1 MRVNT
6 NVSALIANNQMGRN
20 VGAQSKS
27 MEKLSSGVR
36 IKRAADDAA
45 GLAISEK
52 MRAQLK
58 GLDQAGRNVQD
69 GISVVQ
75 TAEGA
80 LEETGNILTRMRTL
94 SVQASNE
101 TNNPTEREKITNE
114 LKQLNDEVARISSST
129 EFNGKKLLNK
139 TQTVQLQVGAN
150 NTTDNHINVDLINTS
165 GIMSDI
171 GINATSIDLISTTVG
186 TPEIPP
192 HSAVAPGGTIPPGYP
207 GAGGT
212 VPPGGSIPAVTDT
225 IPAQTEV
232 QVGTK
237 AAQAMIGSLDD
248 ALGKINTARAQL
260 GAQQNRLEST
270 QNNLNNTVENVTA
283 AESRIR
289 DTDVA
294 SEMVTLSKMN
304 ILVKASQ
311 SMLAQANQQPQGVL
325 QLLG

>member
-6 NVSALIANNQMGRN
+6 NVSALVANNQMGRN
-20 VGAQSKS
+20 VNAQSKS

-52 MRAQLK
+52 MRAQIK

-80 LEETGNILTRMRTL
+80 LEETGNILQRMRTL
-94 SVQASNE
+94 SLQSSNE
-101 TNNPTEREKITNE
+101 TNTAEERQKVADE
-114 LKQLNDEVARISSST
+114 LLQLKDEVERISSSI
-129 EFNGKKLLNK
+129 EFNGKKLLDGSS
-139 TQTVQLQVGAN
+139 TEIRLQVGAN
-150 NTTDNHINVDLINTS
+150 FGTNVAGTTNNNNEIKVALVNTSSIMSKAGITSSTIASLNVDGDSGTDAAKQMVSSLDMALKELNTS
-165 GIMSDI
+165 
-171 GINATSIDLISTTVG
+171 
-186 TPEIPP
+186 
-192 HSAVAPGGTIPPGYP
+192 
-207 GAGGT
+207 
-212 VPPGGSIPAVTDT
+212 
-225 IPAQTEV
+225 
-232 QVGTK
+232 
-237 AAQAMIGSLDD
+237 
-248 ALGKINTARAQL
+248 RAKL

-270 QNNLNNTVENVTA
+270 QNNLNNTIENVTA

-294 SEMVTLSKMN
+294 SEMVNLSKMN
-304 ILVKASQ
+304 ILVQASQ

>member
-6 NVSALIANNQMGRN
+6 NVSALVANNQMGRN
-20 VGAQSKS
+20 VNAQSKS

-52 MRAQLK
+52 MRAQIK

-80 LEETGNILTRMRTL
+80 LEETGNILQRMRTL
-94 SVQASNE
+94 SLQSSNE
-101 TNNPTEREKITNE
+101 TNTAEERQKVADE
-114 LKQLNDEVARISSST
+114 LLQLKDEVERISSSI
-129 EFNGKKLLNK
+129 EFNGKKLLDGSS
-139 TQTVQLQVGAN
+139 TEIRLQVGAN
-150 NTTDNHINVDLINTS
+150 FGTNVAGTTNNNNEIKVALVNTSSIMSKAGITSSTIASLNVDGASGTDAAKQMVSSLDIALKELNTS
-165 GIMSDI
+165 
-171 GINATSIDLISTTVG
+171 
-186 TPEIPP
+186 
-192 HSAVAPGGTIPPGYP
+192 
-207 GAGGT
+207 
-212 VPPGGSIPAVTDT
+212 
-225 IPAQTEV
+225 
-232 QVGTK
+232 
-237 AAQAMIGSLDD
+237 
-248 ALGKINTARAQL
+248 RAKL

-270 QNNLNNTVENVTA
+270 QNNLNNTIENVTA

-294 SEMVTLSKMN
+294 SEMVNLSKMN
-304 ILVKASQ
+304 ILVQASQ

>member
-20 VGAQSKS
+20 VNAQSKS

-52 MRAQLK
+52 MRAQIK

-80 LEETGNILTRMRTL
+80 LEETGNILQRMRTL
-94 SVQASNE
+94 SVQSSNE
-101 TNNPTEREKITNE
+101 TNTAEERQKIADE
-114 LKQLNDEVARISSST
+114 LLQLKDEVERISSSI
-129 EFNGKKLLNK
+129 EFNGKKLLDGSS
-139 TQTVQLQVGAN
+139 TEIRLQVGAN
-150 NTTDNHINVDLINTS
+150 FGTNVAGTTNNNNEIKVALVNTS
-165 GIMSDI
+165 SIMSKA
-171 GINATSIDLISTTVG
+171 GITSSTIASLNADGTSG
-186 TPEIPP
+186 T
-192 HSAVAPGGTIPPGYP
+192 
-207 GAGGT
+207 
-212 VPPGGSIPAVTDT
+212 D
-225 IPAQTEV
+225 
-232 QVGTK
+232 
-237 AAQAMIGSLDD
+237 AAKQMVSSLDV
-248 ALGKINTARAQL
+248 ALKELNTSRAKL

-270 QNNLNNTVENVTA
+270 QNNLNNTIENVTA

-294 SEMVTLSKMN
+294 SEMVNLSKMN
-304 ILVKASQ
+304 ILVQASQ

>member
-6 NVSALIANNQMGRN
+6 NVSALVANNQMGRN
-20 VGAQSKS
+20 VNAQSKS

-52 MRAQLK
+52 MRAQIK

-80 LEETGNILTRMRTL
+80 LEETGNILQRMRTL
-94 SVQASNE
+94 SLQSSNE
-101 TNNPTEREKITNE
+101 TNTAEERQKVADE
-114 LKQLNDEVARISSST
+114 LLQLKDEVERISSSI
-129 EFNGKKLLNK
+129 EFNGKKLLDGSS
-139 TQTVQLQVGAN
+139 TEIRLQVGAN
-150 NTTDNHINVDLINTS
+150 FGTNVAGTSNNNNEIKVALVNTS
-165 GIMSDI
+165 SIMSKA
-171 GINATSIDLISTTVG
+171 GITSSTIASLNADGTSG
-186 TPEIPP
+186 TN
-192 HSAVAPGGTIPPGYP
+192 
-207 GAGGT
+207 
-212 VPPGGSIPAVTDT
+212 
-225 IPAQTEV
+225 
-232 QVGTK
+232 
-237 AAQAMIGSLDD
+237 AAKQMVSSLDV
-248 ALGKINTARAQL
+248 ALKELNTSRAKL

-270 QNNLNNTVENVTA
+270 QNNLNNTIENVTA

-294 SEMVTLSKMN
+294 SEMVNLSKMN
-304 ILVKASQ
+304 ILVQASQ

>member
-20 VGAQSKS
+20 VNAQSKS

-52 MRAQLK
+52 MRAQIK

-80 LEETGNILTRMRTL
+80 LEETGNILQRMRTL
-94 SVQASNE
+94 SVQSSNE
-101 TNNPTEREKITNE
+101 TNTAEERQKIADE
-114 LKQLNDEVARISSST
+114 LLQLKDEVERISSSI
-129 EFNGKKLLNK
+129 EFNGKKLLDGSS
-139 TQTVQLQVGAN
+139 TEIRLQVGAN
-150 NTTDNHINVDLINTS
+150 FGTNVAGTSNNNNEIKVALVNTS
-165 GIMSDI
+165 SIMSKA
-171 GINATSIDLISTTVG
+171 GITSSTIASLNADGTSG
-186 TPEIPP
+186 TN
-192 HSAVAPGGTIPPGYP
+192 
-207 GAGGT
+207 
-212 VPPGGSIPAVTDT
+212 
-225 IPAQTEV
+225 
-232 QVGTK
+232 
-237 AAQAMIGSLDD
+237 AAKQMVSSLDV
-248 ALGKINTARAQL
+248 ALKELNTSRAKL

-270 QNNLNNTVENVTA
+270 QNNLNNTIENVTA

-294 SEMVTLSKMN
+294 SVMVNLSKMN
-304 ILVKASQ
+304 ILVQASQ

>member
-20 VGAQSKS
+20 VNAQSKS

-36 IKRAADDAA
+36 IKRTADDAA

-52 MRAQLK
+52 MRAQIK

-80 LEETGNILTRMRTL
+80 LEETGNILQRMRTL
-94 SVQASNE
+94 SVQSSNE
-101 TNNPTEREKITNE
+101 TNTAEERQKIADE
-114 LKQLNDEVARISSST
+114 LLQLKDEVERISSSI
-129 EFNGKKLLNK
+129 EFNGKKLLDGSS
-139 TQTVQLQVGAN
+139 TEIRLQVGAN
-150 NTTDNHINVDLINTS
+150 FGTNVAGTSNNNNEIKVALVNTS
-165 GIMSDI
+165 SIMSKA
-171 GINATSIDLISTTVG
+171 GITSSTIASLNADGTSG
-186 TPEIPP
+186 TN
-192 HSAVAPGGTIPPGYP
+192 
-207 GAGGT
+207 
-212 VPPGGSIPAVTDT
+212 
-225 IPAQTEV
+225 
-232 QVGTK
+232 
-237 AAQAMIGSLDD
+237 AAKQMVSSLDV
-248 ALGKINTARAQL
+248 ALKELNTSRAKL

-270 QNNLNNTVENVTA
+270 QNNLNNTIENVTA

-294 SEMVTLSKMN
+294 SEMVNLSKMN
-304 ILVKASQ
+304 ILVQASQ

>member
-20 VGAQSKS
+20 VSAQSKS
-27 MEKLSSGVR
+27 MEKLSSGIR
-36 IKRAADDAA
+36 IKRASDDAA

-52 MRAQLK
+52 MRSQIK

-80 LEETGNILTRMRTL
+80 LEETGNILQRMRTL
-94 SVQASNE
+94 SVQSANE
-101 TNNPTEREKITNE
+101 TNTAEEREKIADE
-114 LKQLNDEVARISSST
+114 LLQLKDEVERISSSI
-129 EFNGKKLLNK
+129 EFNGKKLLDGSSS
-139 TQTVQLQVGAN
+139 TIRLQVGAN
-150 NTTDNHINVDLINTS
+150 YGTNVAGTSYNNNEIRIQLVNTAS
-165 GIMSDI
+165 IMSGA
-171 GINATSIDLISTTVG
+171 GITT
-186 TPEIPP
+186 TTIA
-192 HSAVAPGGTIPPGYP
+192 SLKTGGTT
-207 GAGGT
+207 GT
-212 VPPGGSIPAVTDT
+212 DA
-225 IPAQTEV
+225 A
-232 QVGTK
+232 K
-237 AAQAMIGSLDD
+237 AMVSSLDG
-248 ALGKINTARAQL
+248 ALKSLNSSRAKL

-270 QNNLNNTVENVTA
+270 QNNLNNTLENVTA

-294 SEMVTLSKMN
+294 SEMVNLSKMN
-304 ILVKASQ
+304 ILVQASQ

>member
-20 VGAQSKS
+20 VNAQSKS

-52 MRAQLK
+52 MRAQIK

-80 LEETGNILTRMRTL
+80 LEETGNILQRMRTL
-94 SVQASNE
+94 SVQSSNE
-101 TNNPTEREKITNE
+101 TNTEEERSKIADE
-114 LKQLNDEVARISSST
+114 LSQLKDEIERISSST
-129 EFNGKKLLNK
+129 EFNGKKLLDGSASN
-139 TQTVQLQVGAN
+139 VRLQVGAN
-150 NTTDNHINVDLINTS
+150 YGTNVSGTS
-165 GIMSDI
+165 NNNNEI
-171 GINATSIDLISTTVG
+171 TVQLVD
-186 TPEIPP
+186 T
-192 HSAVAPGGTIPPGYP
+192 SAVMSNASITSSTIASMKTAGASGT
-207 GAGGT
+207 
-212 VPPGGSIPAVTDT
+212 D
-225 IPAQTEV
+225 
-232 QVGTK
+232 
-237 AAQAMIGSLDD
+237 AAKSMVSSLDA
-248 ALGKINTARAQL
+248 ALKEVNSSRAKL

-270 QNNLNNTVENVTA
+270 QNNLNNTIENVTA

-304 ILVKASQ
+304 ILVQASQ

>member
-20 VGAQSKS
+20 VSAQSKS
-27 MEKLSSGVR
+27 MEKLSSGIR
-36 IKRAADDAA
+36 IKRASDDAA

-52 MRAQLK
+52 MRSQIK

-80 LEETGNILTRMRTL
+80 LEETGNILQRMRTL
-94 SVQASNE
+94 SVQSANE
-101 TNNPTEREKITNE
+101 TNTAEEREKIADE
-114 LKQLNDEVARISSST
+114 LLQLKDEVERISSSI
-129 EFNGKKLLNK
+129 EFNGKKLLDGSSSSIR
-139 TQTVQLQVGAN
+139 LQVGAN
-150 NTTDNHINVDLINTS
+150 YGSNVAGTTYNNNEIRIQLVNTAS
-165 GIMSDI
+165 IMS
-171 GINATSIDLISTTVG
+171 
-186 TPEIPP
+186 
-192 HSAVAPGGTIPPGYP
+192 
-207 GAGGT
+207 GAGIT
-212 VPPGGSIPAVTDT
+212 TTS
-225 IPAQTEV
+225 
-232 QVGTK
+232 
-237 AAQAMIGSLDD
+237 IGSLIIGGTTGTD
-248 ALGKINTARAQL
+248 AAKTMVSSLDAALKSLNSSRAKL

-270 QNNLNNTVENVTA
+270 QNNLNNTLENVTA

-294 SEMVTLSKMN
+294 SEMVNLSKMN
-304 ILVKASQ
+304 ILVQASQ

>member
-20 VGAQSKS
+20 VNAQSKS

-52 MRAQLK
+52 MRAQIK

-80 LEETGNILTRMRTL
+80 LEETGNILQRMRTL
-94 SVQASNE
+94 SVQSSNE
-101 TNNPTEREKITNE
+101 TNTAEERQKIADE
-114 LKQLNDEVARISSST
+114 LLQLKDEVERISSSI
-129 EFNGKKLLNK
+129 EFNGKKLLDGSS
-139 TQTVQLQVGAN
+139 TEIRLQVGAN
-150 NTTDNHINVDLINTS
+150 FGTNVAGTSNNNNEIKVALVNTS
-165 GIMSDI
+165 SIMSKA
-171 GINATSIDLISTTVG
+171 GITSSTIASLNADGTSG
-186 TPEIPP
+186 TN
-192 HSAVAPGGTIPPGYP
+192 
-207 GAGGT
+207 
-212 VPPGGSIPAVTDT
+212 
-225 IPAQTEV
+225 
-232 QVGTK
+232 
-237 AAQAMIGSLDD
+237 AAKQMVSSLDV
-248 ALGKINTARAQL
+248 ALKELNTSRAKL

-270 QNNLNNTVENVTA
+270 QNNLNNTIENVTA

-294 SEMVTLSKMN
+294 SEMVNLSKMN
-304 ILVKASQ
+304 ILVQASQ
-311 SMLAQANQQPQGVL
+311 SMLAQANKQPQGVL

>member
-6 NVSALIANNQMGRN
+6 NVSALVANNQMGRN
-20 VGAQSKS
+20 VNAQSKS

-52 MRAQLK
+52 MRAQIK

-80 LEETGNILTRMRTL
+80 LEETGNILQRMRTL
-94 SVQASNE
+94 SLQSSNE
-101 TNNPTEREKITNE
+101 TNTAEERQKVADE
-114 LKQLNDEVARISSST
+114 LLQLKDEVERISSSI
-129 EFNGKKLLNK
+129 EFNGKKLLDGSS
-139 TQTVQLQVGAN
+139 TEIRLQVGAN
-150 NTTDNHINVDLINTS
+150 FGTNVAGTSNNNNEIKVALVNTSSIMSKAGITSSTIASLNVDGASGTDAAKQMVSSLDMALKELNTS
-165 GIMSDI
+165 
-171 GINATSIDLISTTVG
+171 
-186 TPEIPP
+186 
-192 HSAVAPGGTIPPGYP
+192 
-207 GAGGT
+207 
-212 VPPGGSIPAVTDT
+212 
-225 IPAQTEV
+225 
-232 QVGTK
+232 
-237 AAQAMIGSLDD
+237 
-248 ALGKINTARAQL
+248 RAKL

-270 QNNLNNTVENVTA
+270 QNNLNNTIENVTA

-294 SEMVTLSKMN
+294 SEMVNLSKMN
-304 ILVKASQ
+304 ILVQASQ

>member
-20 VGAQSKS
+20 VNAQSKS

-52 MRAQLK
+52 MRAQIK

-80 LEETGNILTRMRTL
+80 LEETGNILQRMRTL
-94 SVQASNE
+94 SVQSSNE
-101 TNNPTEREKITNE
+101 TNTAEERQKIADE
-114 LKQLNDEVARISSST
+114 SLQLKDEVERISSSI
-129 EFNGKKLLNK
+129 EFNGKKLLDGSS
-139 TQTVQLQVGAN
+139 TEIRLQVGAN
-150 NTTDNHINVDLINTS
+150 FGTNVAGTSNNNNEIKVALVNTS
-165 GIMSDI
+165 SIMSKA
-171 GINATSIDLISTTVG
+171 GITSSTIASLNADGTSG
-186 TPEIPP
+186 TN
-192 HSAVAPGGTIPPGYP
+192 
-207 GAGGT
+207 
-212 VPPGGSIPAVTDT
+212 
-225 IPAQTEV
+225 
-232 QVGTK
+232 
-237 AAQAMIGSLDD
+237 AAKQMVSSLDV
-248 ALGKINTARAQL
+248 ALKELNTSRAKL

-270 QNNLNNTVENVTA
+270 QNNLNNTIENVTA

-294 SEMVTLSKMN
+294 PEMVNLSKMN
-304 ILVKASQ
+304 ILVQASQ

>member
-20 VGAQSKS
+20 VNAQSKS

-52 MRAQLK
+52 MRAQIK

-80 LEETGNILTRMRTL
+80 LEETGNILQRMRTL
-94 SVQASNE
+94 SVQSSNE
-101 TNNPTEREKITNE
+101 TNTAEERQKIADE
-114 LKQLNDEVARISSST
+114 LLQLKDEVERISSSI
-129 EFNGKKLLNK
+129 EFNGKKLLDGSS
-139 TQTVQLQVGAN
+139 TEIRLQVGAN
-150 NTTDNHINVDLINTS
+150 FGTNVAGTSNNNNEIKVALVNTS
-165 GIMSDI
+165 SIMSKA
-171 GINATSIDLISTTVG
+171 GITSSTIASLNADGTSG
-186 TPEIPP
+186 TN
-192 HSAVAPGGTIPPGYP
+192 
-207 GAGGT
+207 
-212 VPPGGSIPAVTDT
+212 
-225 IPAQTEV
+225 
-232 QVGTK
+232 
-237 AAQAMIGSLDD
+237 AAKQMVSSLDV
-248 ALGKINTARAQL
+248 ALKELNTSRAKL

-270 QNNLNNTVENVTA
+270 QNNLNNTIENVTV

-294 SEMVTLSKMN
+294 SEMVNLSKMN
-304 ILVKASQ
+304 ILVQASQ

>member
-1 MRVNT
+1 M
-6 NVSALIANNQMGRN
+6 IANNQMGRN
-20 VGAQSKS
+20 VNAQSKS

-52 MRAQLK
+52 MRAQIK

-80 LEETGNILTRMRTL
+80 LEETGNILQRMRTL
-94 SVQASNE
+94 SVQSSNE
-101 TNNPTEREKITNE
+101 TNTAEERQKIADE
-114 LKQLNDEVARISSST
+114 LLQLKDEVERISSSI
-129 EFNGKKLLNK
+129 EFNGKKLLDGSS
-139 TQTVQLQVGAN
+139 TEIRLQVGAN
-150 NTTDNHINVDLINTS
+150 FGTNVAGTSNNNNEIKVALVNTS
-165 GIMSDI
+165 SIMSKA
-171 GINATSIDLISTTVG
+171 GITSSTIASLNADGTSG
-186 TPEIPP
+186 TN
-192 HSAVAPGGTIPPGYP
+192 
-207 GAGGT
+207 
-212 VPPGGSIPAVTDT
+212 
-225 IPAQTEV
+225 
-232 QVGTK
+232 
-237 AAQAMIGSLDD
+237 AAKQMVSSLDV
-248 ALGKINTARAQL
+248 ALKELNTSRAKL

-270 QNNLNNTVENVTA
+270 QNNLNNTIENVTA

-294 SEMVTLSKMN
+294 SEMVNLSKMN
-304 ILVKASQ
+304 ILVQASQ

>member
-20 VGAQSKS
+20 VSGQSKS

-52 MRAQLK
+52 MRAQIK

-80 LEETGNILTRMRTL
+80 LEETGNILQRMRTL
-94 SVQASNE
+94 SLQSANE
-101 TNNPTEREKITNE
+101 INKKEEREKIADE
-114 LKQLNDEVARISSST
+114 LKQLKDEIERISSSV
-129 EFNGKKLLNK
+129 EFNGKQLLDGSS
-139 TQTVQLQVGAN
+139 TTIRLQVGAN
-150 NTTDNHINVDLINTS
+150 YGTNVAGTSNNNNEIIIELVDTS
-165 GIMSDI
+165 GIMSAA
-171 GINATSIDLISTTVG
+171 GITSSSISSMNADGASG
-186 TPEIPP
+186 T
-192 HSAVAPGGTIPPGYP
+192 
-207 GAGGT
+207 
-212 VPPGGSIPAVTDT
+212 D
-225 IPAQTEV
+225 
-232 QVGTK
+232 
-237 AAQAMIGSLDD
+237 AAKNMVSSLDS
-248 ALGKINTARAQL
+248 ALKKLNSSRAKL

-270 QNNLNNTVENVTA
+270 QNNLNNTLENVTA

-294 SEMVTLSKMN
+294 SEMVNLSKMN
-304 ILVKASQ
+304 ILVQASQ

>member
-20 VGAQSKS
+20 VNGQSKS

-52 MRAQLK
+52 MRSQIK

-75 TAEGA
+75 TAEGS
-80 LEETGNILTRMRTL
+80 LEETGNILQRMRTL
-94 SVQASNE
+94 SLQAANE
-101 TNNPTEREKITNE
+101 INTKEEREKIADE
-114 LKQLNDEVARISSST
+114 LTQLKDEIERISSST
-129 EFNGKKLLNK
+129 EFNGKKLLDGSS
-139 TQTVQLQVGAN
+139 TTIRLQVGAN
-150 NTTDNHINVDLINTS
+150 YGTNVAGTTNNNNEIRIQLVDTA
-165 GIMSDI
+165 GIMSSA
-171 GINATSIDLISTTVG
+171 GITSAS
-186 TPEIPP
+186 
-192 HSAVAPGGTIPPGYP
+192 
-207 GAGGT
+207 
-212 VPPGGSIPAVTDT
+212 
-225 IPAQTEV
+225 
-232 QVGTK
+232 
-237 AAQAMIGSLDD
+237 IGSMAVDGTTGTDAAKNMASSLDV
-248 ALGKINTARAQL
+248 ALKSLNAARAKL

-270 QNNLNNTVENVTA
+270 QNNLSNTLENVTA

-294 SEMVTLSKMN
+294 SEMVNLTKMN
-304 ILVKASQ
+304 ILVQASQ

>member
-20 VGAQSKS
+20 VNAQSKS

-52 MRAQLK
+52 MRAQIK

-80 LEETGNILTRMRTL
+80 LEETGNILQRMRTL
-94 SVQASNE
+94 SVQSSNE
-101 TNNPTEREKITNE
+101 TNTAEERQKIADE
-114 LKQLNDEVARISSST
+114 LLQLKDEVERISSSI
-129 EFNGKKLLNK
+129 EFNGKKLLDGSS
-139 TQTVQLQVGAN
+139 TEIRLQVGAN
-150 NTTDNHINVDLINTS
+150 FGTNVAGTSNNNNEIKVALVNTS
-165 GIMSDI
+165 SIMSKA
-171 GINATSIDLISTTVG
+171 GITSSTIASLNADGTSG
-186 TPEIPP
+186 TN
-192 HSAVAPGGTIPPGYP
+192 
-207 GAGGT
+207 
-212 VPPGGSIPAVTDT
+212 
-225 IPAQTEV
+225 
-232 QVGTK
+232 
-237 AAQAMIGSLDD
+237 AAKQMVSSLDV
-248 ALGKINTARAQL
+248 ALKELNTSRAKL

-270 QNNLNNTVENVTA
+270 QNNLNNNIENVTA

-294 SEMVTLSKMN
+294 SEMVNLSKMN
-304 ILVKASQ
+304 ILVQASQ

>member
-1 MRVNT
+1 MSDYINEELIKKIKSRNDKDVNYTKEGKIMRVNT

-20 VGAQSKS
+20 VNAQSKS

-52 MRAQLK
+52 MRAQIK

-80 LEETGNILTRMRTL
+80 LEETGNILQRMRTL
-94 SVQASNE
+94 SVQSSNE
-101 TNNPTEREKITNE
+101 TNTAEERQKIADE
-114 LKQLNDEVARISSST
+114 LLQLKDEVERISSSI
-129 EFNGKKLLNK
+129 EFNGKKLLDGSS
-139 TQTVQLQVGAN
+139 TEIRLQVGAN
-150 NTTDNHINVDLINTS
+150 FGTNVAGTSNNNNEIKVALVNTS
-165 GIMSDI
+165 SIMSKA
-171 GINATSIDLISTTVG
+171 GITSSTIASLNADGTSG
-186 TPEIPP
+186 TN
-192 HSAVAPGGTIPPGYP
+192 
-207 GAGGT
+207 
-212 VPPGGSIPAVTDT
+212 
-225 IPAQTEV
+225 
-232 QVGTK
+232 
-237 AAQAMIGSLDD
+237 AAKQMVSSLDV
-248 ALGKINTARAQL
+248 ALKELNTSRAKL

-270 QNNLNNTVENVTA
+270 QNNLNNTIENVTA

-294 SEMVTLSKMN
+294 SEMVNLSKMN
-304 ILVKASQ
+304 ILVQASQ

>member
-20 VGAQSKS
+20 VSSQSKS

-52 MRAQLK
+52 MRAQIK

-80 LEETGNILTRMRTL
+80 LEETGNILQRMRTL
-94 SVQASNE
+94 SVQSSNE
-101 TNNPTEREKITNE
+101 TNTEEERNKIADE
-114 LKQLNDEVARISSST
+114 LSQLKDEIERISSST
-129 EFNGKKLLNK
+129 EFNGKKLLDGSASN
-139 TQTVQLQVGAN
+139 VRLQVGAN
-150 NTTDNHINVDLINTS
+150 YGTNVAGTS
-165 GIMSDI
+165 NNNNEI
-171 GINATSIDLISTTVG
+171 TVQLVD
-186 TPEIPP
+186 T
-192 HSAVAPGGTIPPGYP
+192 SAVMSNANITSSTIASMKTAGASGT
-207 GAGGT
+207 
-212 VPPGGSIPAVTDT
+212 D
-225 IPAQTEV
+225 
-232 QVGTK
+232 
-237 AAQAMIGSLDD
+237 AAKSMVSSLDS
-248 ALGKINTARAQL
+248 ALKEVNSSRAKL

-270 QNNLNNTVENVTA
+270 QNNLNNTIENVTA

-304 ILVKASQ
+304 ILVQASQ

>member
-1 MRVNT
+1 MSDYINEELIKKIKSRNDKDVNYTKEGKIMRVNT
-6 NVSALIANNQMGRN
+6 NVSALVANNQMGRN
-20 VGAQSKS
+20 VNAQSKS

-52 MRAQLK
+52 MRAQIK

-80 LEETGNILTRMRTL
+80 LEETGNILQRMRTL
-94 SVQASNE
+94 SLQSSNE
-101 TNNPTEREKITNE
+101 TNTAEERQKVADE
-114 LKQLNDEVARISSST
+114 LLQLKDEVERISSSI
-129 EFNGKKLLNK
+129 EFNGKKLLDGSS
-139 TQTVQLQVGAN
+139 TEIRLQVGAN
-150 NTTDNHINVDLINTS
+150 FGTNVAGTTNNNNEIKVALVNTSSIMSKAGITSSTIASLNVDGASGTDAAKQMVSSLDMALKELNTS
-165 GIMSDI
+165 
-171 GINATSIDLISTTVG
+171 
-186 TPEIPP
+186 
-192 HSAVAPGGTIPPGYP
+192 
-207 GAGGT
+207 
-212 VPPGGSIPAVTDT
+212 
-225 IPAQTEV
+225 
-232 QVGTK
+232 
-237 AAQAMIGSLDD
+237 
-248 ALGKINTARAQL
+248 RAKL

-270 QNNLNNTVENVTA
+270 QNNLNNTIENVTA

-294 SEMVTLSKMN
+294 SEMVNLSKMN
-304 ILVKASQ
+304 ILVQASQ

>member
-20 VGAQSKS
+20 VNGQSKS

-52 MRAQLK
+52 MRAQIK

-75 TAEGA
+75 TAEGS
-80 LEETGNILTRMRTL
+80 LEETGNILQRMRTL
-94 SVQASNE
+94 SLQSANE
-101 TNNPTEREKITNE
+101 INNTEEREKIADE
-114 LKQLNDEVARISSST
+114 LTQLKDEIERISSST
-129 EFNGKKLLNK
+129 EFNGKKLLDG
-139 TQTVQLQVGAN
+139 TSSTIRLQVGASYGTNVSGTSN
-150 NTTDNHINVDLINTS
+150 NNNEIKIQLVNTASIMASAGITTAS
-165 GIMSDI
+165 I
-171 GINATSIDLISTTVG
+171 GSMK
-186 TPEIPP
+186 
-192 HSAVAPGGTIPPGYP
+192 
-207 GAGGT
+207 AGGT
-212 VPPGGSIPAVTDT
+212 TGTDANKT
-225 IPAQTEV
+225 MV
-232 QVGTK
+232 S
-237 AAQAMIGSLDD
+237 SLDA
-248 ALGKINTARAQL
+248 ALKSLNSSRAKL

-270 QNNLNNTVENVTA
+270 QNNLNNTLENVTA
-283 AESRIR
+283 RESRIR

-294 SEMVTLSKMN
+294 SEMVNLSKMN
-304 ILVKASQ
+304 ILVQASQ

>member
-20 VGAQSKS
+20 VSAQSKS

-52 MRAQLK
+52 MRAQIK

-80 LEETGNILTRMRTL
+80 LEETGNILQRMRTL
-94 SVQASNE
+94 SIQSANE
-101 TNNPTEREKITNE
+101 TNTNE
-114 LKQLNDEVARISSST
+114 ERQKIADELSQLKDEIERISSST
-129 EFNGKKLLNK
+129 EFNGKKLLDGSSSN
-139 TQTVQLQVGAN
+139 VRLQVGAN
-150 NTTDNHINVDLINTS
+150 YGTNVAGTSNNNNEITVELVNTS
-165 GIMSDI
+165 NVMSKANI
-171 GINATSIDLISTTVG
+171 TSTTIGNMKTAGSSG
-186 TPEIPP
+186 T
-192 HSAVAPGGTIPPGYP
+192 
-207 GAGGT
+207 
-212 VPPGGSIPAVTDT
+212 D
-225 IPAQTEV
+225 
-232 QVGTK
+232 
-237 AAQAMIGSLDD
+237 AAKQMASSLDV
-248 ALGKINTARAQL
+248 ALKEVNTSRAKL

-270 QNNLNNTVENVTA
+270 QNNLNNTIENVTA

-304 ILVKASQ
+304 ILVQASQ

>member
-20 VGAQSKS
+20 INAQSKS

-52 MRAQLK
+52 MRAQIK

-80 LEETGNILTRMRTL
+80 LEETGNILQRMRTL
-94 SVQASNE
+94 SVQSSNE
-101 TNNPTEREKITNE
+101 TNTAEERQKIADE
-114 LKQLNDEVARISSST
+114 LLQLKDEVERISSSI
-129 EFNGKKLLNK
+129 EFNGKKLLDGSS
-139 TQTVQLQVGAN
+139 TEIRLQVGAN
-150 NTTDNHINVDLINTS
+150 FGTNVAGTSNNNNEIKVALVNTS
-165 GIMSDI
+165 SIMSKA
-171 GINATSIDLISTTVG
+171 GITSSTIASLNADGTSG
-186 TPEIPP
+186 TN
-192 HSAVAPGGTIPPGYP
+192 
-207 GAGGT
+207 
-212 VPPGGSIPAVTDT
+212 
-225 IPAQTEV
+225 
-232 QVGTK
+232 
-237 AAQAMIGSLDD
+237 AAKQMVSSLDV
-248 ALGKINTARAQL
+248 ALKELNTSRAKL

-270 QNNLNNTVENVTA
+270 QNNLNNTIENVTA

-294 SEMVTLSKMN
+294 SEMVNLSKMN
-304 ILVKASQ
+304 ILVQASQ